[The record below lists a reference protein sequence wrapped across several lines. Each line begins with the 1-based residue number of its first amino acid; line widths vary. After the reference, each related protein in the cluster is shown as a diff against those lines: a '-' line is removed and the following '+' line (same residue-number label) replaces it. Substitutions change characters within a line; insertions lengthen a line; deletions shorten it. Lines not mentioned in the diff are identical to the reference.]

1 MTMTT
6 GIPQLDD
13 ALMRG
18 VPDGYTILVKGTAGS
33 GKELFAKQFAVAGS
47 GKENVVY
54 FPTEESDE
62 DLLATL
68 RRFNWPRDIKTVNI
82 STQYYERV
90 LMRELKANIIKQEGL
105 TAKEIRRFRGSSDRD
120 KIDFLREMVYEI
132 SRLKPPFRAVVD
144 SLDFFLFNY
153 TEAEVIAAV
162 RTIKAHTQ
170 YNKGLTLL
178 TMTSDAYDRKLTA
191 NLEMVADIIIEMEI
205 TSVASSFE
213 NRLIVKKVRNYP
225 EKSTVLIYTIDEK
238 HGILPEMVKRIA

>member
-18 VPDGYTILVKGTAGS
+18 VPEGYTILVKGTAGS

-47 GKENVVY
+47 GKENVIY

-105 TAKEIRRFRGSSDRD
+105 TAKEIRRFRGSSERD

-132 SRLKPPFRAVVD
+132 SRLRPPFRAVVD

-170 YNKGLTLL
+170 YNKGLTLF

-213 NRLIVKKVRNYP
+213 NRLTVKKVRNYP

>member
-1 MTMTT
+1 MALTT

-18 VPDGYTILVKGTAGS
+18 IPAGYTTLVKGTAGS
-33 GKELFAKQFAVAGS
+33 GKELFAKQFAVAGV

-68 RRFNWPRDIKTVNI
+68 RRFHWSRDIKTVNI

-90 LMRELKANIIKQEGL
+90 LMRELRANIIKQEGL
-105 TAKEIRRFRGSSDRD
+105 SAKEIQRFRGAGERE
-120 KIDFLREMVYEI
+120 KIDFLGEMVYEI
-132 SRLKPPFRAVVD
+132 SRLKPPFRAVID

-153 TEAEVIAAV
+153 SEAEVISAF
-162 RTIKAHTQ
+162 RTMKAHTQ
-170 YNKGLTLL
+170 YNKGLTLV
-178 TMTSDAYDRKLTA
+178 TMTSEAYDRKLTA
-191 NLEMVADIIIEMEI
+191 SLEIVADIIIEMEI
-205 TSVASSFE
+205 TSMASHFE
-213 NRLIVKKVRNYP
+213 NRLVVKKVRNYP
-225 EKSTVLIYTIDEK
+225 EKSSILIYSIDEQ

>member
-1 MTMTT
+1 MGLTT

-13 ALMRG
+13 ALMEG
-18 VPDGYTILVKGTAGS
+18 IPAGYTTLVKGTAGS
-33 GKELFAKQFAVAGS
+33 GKELFAKQFAVAGV

-68 RRFNWPRDIKTVNI
+68 RRFHWSRDIKTVNI

-90 LMRELKANIIKQEGL
+90 LMRELRANIIKQEGL
-105 TAKEIRRFRGSSDRD
+105 SAKEIQRFRGAGERE
-120 KIDFLREMVYEI
+120 KIDFLGEMVYEI

-153 TEAEVIAAV
+153 TEAEVISAF

-170 YNKGLTLL
+170 YNKGLTLV
-178 TMTSDAYDRKLTA
+178 TMTSEAYDRKLTA
-191 NLEMVADIIIEMEI
+191 SLEIVADIIIEMEI
-205 TSVASSFE
+205 TSMASHFE
-213 NRLIVKKVRNYP
+213 NRLVVKKVRNYP
-225 EKSTVLIYTIDEK
+225 EKSSILIYSIDER